1 MGACQ
6 PEGGSALVCIAPFGA
21 MNSNI
26 FALLDDDNDD
36 DDSGAPP
43 QKQAPKQA
51 PAKEKKE
58 EPKKAEQRKGKGGD
72 DRRPRQNNNR
82 RDNREESDKQP
93 YDGSDKPDKP
103 AEGERKGGKGRR
115 REDGD
120 TRKKGKGNRNREY
133 DRQSGTGRGKGEEA
147 RGGRGKYNWG
157 EKTEGGTEAAPEGET
172 AEGEKPAPEVEPEVE
187 EEDNTMTFEE
197 YMKSKKASPI
207 GPILEERKV
216 SQDEAAAGKAYRRG
230 DADGGKSDEYLG
242 TGMIFSEYN
251 GKTKAHEEK
260 EAREG
265 WVTADTVLQMKFV
278 DPNAGAGKGDRDD
291 RRGGK
296 GKGSKS
302 GKGSDRNSGGSK
314 GGNNRAPRPAQQS
327 GKALELD
334 DANAFPSLA

>member
-1 MGACQ
+1 
-6 PEGGSALVCIAPFGA
+6 
-21 MNSNI
+21 
-26 FALLDDDNDD
+26 
-36 DDSGAPP
+36 
-43 QKQAPKQA
+43 
-51 PAKEKKE
+51 
-58 EPKKAEQRKGKGGD
+58 
-72 DRRPRQNNNR
+72 
-82 RDNREESDKQP
+82 
-93 YDGSDKPDKP
+93 
-103 AEGERKGGKGRR
+103 
-115 REDGD
+115 
-120 TRKKGKGNRNREY
+120 
-133 DRQSGTGRGKGEEA
+133 
-147 RGGRGKYNWG
+147 
-157 EKTEGGTEAAPEGET
+157 
-172 AEGEKPAPEVEPEVE
+172 
-187 EEDNTMTFEE
+187 
-197 YMKSKKASPI
+197 MKSKKASPI